1 MIQNPGNQKDLL
13 ARKKSVKISRRKS
26 GMTGSQALI

>member
-13 ARKKSVKISRRKS
+13 ARKKSVKISRLKS
-26 GMTGSQALI
+26 DLTEFKGLI